1 MALPSRL
8 ARALWIEGRILGY
21 GLPDWSSRG
30 SREPCGSK
38 VNLDAVPAGR
48 YQSRLARALWIEIIV
63 IPGRNIASMS
73 RLARALWIEILLFGL
88 SSPPLLVEARESLVD
103 RNSPITGTIF
113 TVCCQGSREPCGLK
127 CRRPFPEG
135 RQLCRGSR
143 EPCGFKFYRWNILFY
158 RPCK

>member
-1 MALPSRL
+1 MEVLQLHVEARESLVDRSYSVFIHLQSVCSRGSREPCGSKASPCTAVCMALPSRL

-73 RLARALWIEILLFGL
+73 RLARALWIEIH
-88 SSPPLLVEARESLVD
+88 P
-103 RNSPITGTIF
+103 N
-113 TVCCQGSREPCGLK
+113 
-127 CRRPFPEG
+127 
-135 RQLCRGSR
+135 
-143 EPCGFKFYRWNILFY
+143 RWSG
-158 RPCK
+158 